1 LGEWNKK
8 RVIMQRYDL
17 TASIYDMRYLEEQT
31 AKIKA
36 VIESINIAEESL
48 VLDLGCGTGLL
59 FDYVAEKAKIV
70 VGLDISGKILFQAE
84 ERARKFLNV
93 HLLKADAENIPLK
106 EAFFSHVF
114 AITLIQNT
122 PNLFETLNEIKRVAK
137 KNSTIVITGLKRKFQ
152 KETFERMLLDAGLHI
167 ATSNS
172 EGLKCYVAICTKI
185 FH

>member
-1 LGEWNKK
+1 
-8 RVIMQRYDL
+8 MQRYDL
-17 TASIYDMRYLEEQT
+17 TAHIYDMQYREEQT

-36 VIESINIAEESL
+36 AIESINIDEESS

-59 FDYVAEKAKIV
+59 FNSVAEKAKIV

-106 EAFFSHVF
+106 ETFFSHVF

-122 PNLFETLNEIKRVAK
+122 PNLFETLNEIKRVTK
-137 KNSTIVITGLKRKFQ
+137 ENSIIVVTGLKKKFQ
-152 KETFERMLLDAGLHI
+152 QETFERILWTAGLR
-167 ATSNS
+167 TTTLKS
-172 EGLKCYVAICTKI
+172 EGLKCHVAICTKI
-185 FH
+185 LH

>member
-1 LGEWNKK
+1 LGEGNKK
-8 RVIMQRYDL
+8 RIIMQRYDL
-17 TASIYDMRYLEEQT
+17 TASIYDMRYREEQT

-36 VIESINIAEESL
+36 VIKNMNIDKENS

-70 VGLDISGKILFQAE
+70 VGLDISKKILFQAE

-106 EAFFSHVF
+106 ETFFSHVF

-137 KNSTIVITGLKRKFQ
+137 KNSTIVITGLKKKFQ
-152 KETFERMLLDAGLHI
+152 QETFERMLLDAGLRI
-167 ATSNS
+167 TTLKS

-185 FH
+185 LH